1 MVMAAGRRKSRR
13 QRLFVCQAALILLP
27 VMVLVLVG
35 LSFLRQD
42 RLLARREAEQRAQE
56 IADELLPKCLAALV
70 DTNDLALKPPVL
82 LRVSPDGALV
92 SPPAIPVARP
102 KLLDMS
108 QLNAQ
113 QLGWWRQMQGLDEGG
128 ESLDEQIEAARE
140 IIKSDLPDSLM
151 PTALFWLG
159 SLQQKRGNAAEAEHN
174 YERLARQFTEATG
187 ETGLPL
193 APLAKLKMVGLAESS
208 TSQGVSAWMTAF
220 DLCSNIVTR
229 PSQISEPILEAVAR
243 MAAAAPENSIVEVW
257 RAQWERDQGA
267 RQLYAALRDSL
278 RATNIGTAC
287 WFHLDEPL
295 PGAPNSAGNWFA
307 FRPELAPRRSS
318 GRRGEASANFGV
330 LTPLASGAEPEILQ
344 TRRALNSPSETNGIA
359 ASSPV
364 QTNVLLFAYNELEL
378 ILREVASVV
387 PGSVPPYLGVTVELA
402 GRNVAVPRWLPDR
415 HLWREVGYIGRNGGG
430 VKKEVLPELATELLA
445 SAGGDFLHVNVYLT
459 SPSDLF
465 KRQRTRTFWLSSVI
479 ATSFLAAIA
488 GLLAA
493 WRSFSRQEQLAEMKT
508 NFVSSVSHEL
518 RAPIASVRLLAES
531 LERGNVSTPDKQTQ
545 YYHFIGQECR
555 RLSSLIENVLDFS
568 RIEQGRKQY
577 EFEPTD
583 LLALVR
589 QTVAL
594 MNPYARERDVSLVCD
609 VDGSVH
615 ERLEMSIDGQAI
627 QQALINLIDN
637 ALKHSTKGQEV
648 KVGLAVGSNTGKTNE
663 DERSTIDIYVE
674 DQGAGIPE
682 AEHEKIFERF
692 YRLGSELRRETQ
704 GIGIGLSIVKH
715 IVEGHD
721 GRVIVRS
728 SPGTGS
734 RFTIELPL
742 VELRD
747 VKEHR

>member
-1 MVMAAGRRKSRR
+1 MVMAAGRRKSHR
-13 QRLFVCQAALILLP
+13 QRLFVWQAALILLP

-56 IADELLPKCLAALV
+56 IADELLPRCASALLA
-70 DTNDLALKPPVL
+70 TNDLTVPPPHI
-82 LRVSPDGALV
+82 LRLSREGVLV
-92 SPPAIPVARP
+92 SPPPIPALTP
-102 KLLDMS
+102 LSLDVS
-108 QLNAQ
+108 RLDSQQLN
-113 QLGWWRQMQGLDEGG
+113 WCRQMQGFEQ
-128 ESLDEQIEAARE
+128 SRSVLDEQLEAARNLAA
-140 IIKSDLPDSLM
+140 SNLPDSFM
-151 PTALFWLG
+151 PIALYWVGALEQNLG
-159 SLQQKRGNAAEAEHN
+159 NTGEAARDFEHLVQQFPRAK
-174 YERLARQFTEATG
+174 G

-193 APLAKLKMVGLAESS
+193 APLATLKLVEIKASS
-208 TSQGVSAWMTAF
+208 TDQRLSTGGMMAA
-220 DLCSNIVTR
+220 DLCSNIVSN
-229 PSQISEPILEAVAR
+229 PSQVSESILEAVSRVAPR
-243 MAAAAPENSIVEVW
+243 AERAAVERW
-257 RAQWERDQGA
+257 LMQWEVDQGG
-267 RQLYAALRDSL
+267 RQLYHALHEQLRAPKIGAPFWFQLEEPLTTAKADGEFSQRWLAFCPKPEVVTNSIERDPSERAVVTPAALVNAIPANAASHTNRAVAPSDSH
-278 RATNIGTAC
+278 TNVSVYVYSET
-287 WFHLDEPL
+287 
-295 PGAPNSAGNWFA
+295 
-307 FRPELAPRRSS
+307 ELLKR
-318 GRRGEASANFGV
+318 EMIYI
-330 LTPLASGAEPEILQ
+330 TPLK
-344 TRRALNSPSETNGIA
+344 
-359 ASSPV
+359 
-364 QTNVLLFAYNELEL
+364 
-378 ILREVASVV
+378 
-387 PGSVPPYLGVTVELA
+387 VPPYMGVAVQVA
-402 GRNVAVPRWLPDR
+402 GRDLVSPFLPSR

-577 EFEPTD
+577 EFDPTD

-615 ERLEMSIDGQAI
+615 ERLEISIDGQAI

-637 ALKHSTKGQEV
+637 ALKHSTIGREV

-742 VELRD
+742 VSTERC
-747 VKEHR
+747 